1 MDEHIDINPTI
12 DELPGML
19 KDIAEVVGVANAVK
33 ISREF
38 SGVTLYIPSVV
49 PLERA
54 ERDRQMRNE
63 YDQGNTT
70 VKQLAR
76 KYRVSE
82 RQAGSILCG

>member
-1 MDEHIDINPTI
+1 MDKHIEINPKI
-12 DELPGML
+12 DELPGAL
-19 KDIAEVVGVANAVK
+19 KDLANVVGVANAVK

-49 PLERA
+49 RLEIA

-70 VKQLAR
+70 VQQLAR

-82 RQAGSILCG
+82 RHIGTILCG